1 MERQMNA
8 MRSENV
14 ASEGKRNDESSSIDR
29 EKIRKLEIS
38 LSDCMEEGEKRV
50 MDTAQFRQMKQLMQT
65 QSGNIRDLRRRLE
78 KYEPDSV
85 DDDDH

>member
-1 MERQMNA
+1 MNT

-14 ASEGKRNDESSSIDR
+14 ASEGKRNDDSSLIDR

-38 LSDCMEEGEKRV
+38 LSDCREEGEKRV

-85 DDDDH
+85 GDDDDH

>member
-1 MERQMNA
+1 MNA